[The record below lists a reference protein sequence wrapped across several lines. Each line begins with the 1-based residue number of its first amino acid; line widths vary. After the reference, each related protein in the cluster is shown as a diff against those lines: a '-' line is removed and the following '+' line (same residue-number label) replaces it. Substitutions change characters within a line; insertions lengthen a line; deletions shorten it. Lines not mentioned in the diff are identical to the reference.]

1 MLTLSFPFQLN
12 FIMDIFVFSFVSE
25 NFANKI
31 KRNVYWIVLSTCHFH
46 FCFAFTWLVVNK
58 IYITRSIQMQCSIIN
73 KTEGIE
79 FVRQLLDKNEFK
91 TRNKIKKTL
100 INELDNYIQQPFR
113 SVLGTLFLSLFYCK
127 PLLCFGLIYLV
138 LCTNCIA
145 LRL

>member
-1 MLTLSFPFQLN
+1 M
-12 FIMDIFVFSFVSE
+12 FIGLYCLLAIF
-25 NFANKI
+25 
-31 KRNVYWIVLSTCHFH
+31 
-46 FCFAFTWLVVNK
+46 
-58 IYITRSIQMQCSIIN
+58 RSIQMQCSIIN

-127 PLLCFGLIYLV
+127 PLLCFGFIYLV
-138 LCTNCIA
+138 LSTNCIA